1 MGEITE
7 MQFGSRVYLLPL
19 PRPTSLCQ
27 VEAHARTLLCIGL
40 RIRSIEQCLSHTL
53 DVSLLPVQTVADIL
67 ETWTKLTCHG
77 AVGQPAA
84 AQPASA
90 HNY

>member
-1 MGEITE
+1 
-7 MQFGSRVYLLPL
+7 
-19 PRPTSLCQ
+19 
-27 VEAHARTLLCIGL
+27 
-40 RIRSIEQCLSHTL
+40 
-53 DVSLLPVQTVADIL
+53 VADIL

-90 HNY
+90 HNYQNLARATLQISVINAKATLIVLVALIGVLLGSASLLPMNMSGKYFQIELVTAALVQ